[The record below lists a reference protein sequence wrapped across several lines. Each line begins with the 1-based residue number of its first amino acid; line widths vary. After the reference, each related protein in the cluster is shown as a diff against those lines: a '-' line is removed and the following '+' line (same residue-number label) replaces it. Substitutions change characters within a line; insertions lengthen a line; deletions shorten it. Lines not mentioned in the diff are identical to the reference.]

1 MIRFLIKKSIYMKHT
16 KNILGTMLLTAA
28 AVAVT
33 SCVDDSKLL
42 FAFEKPASI
51 AGMEYLN
58 EYDALKTY
66 VNSSANPNFKLGIAL
81 TADDYIAGGLVTRL
95 ANSNFQEMTAGNAM
109 KYASCVAD
117 DGTMNFGTVEK
128 FVAAAKA
135 GGLTI
140 YGHTLAWHAQQNN
153 KYLNSLIKDKEL
165 PPSQGVGNCL
175 HIKTSEAKTNP
186 WDWQILY
193 DLASPLLAGKTYSFS
208 MRTKASAATTFP
220 LWIETPGASNTN
232 YGLPQISA
240 GTTWS
245 VISFEFTSSSDCSR
259 LLFSFGKFGGDLYFD
274 DIVLVEKGDSHNM
287 FSNGTFEEG
296 DLPSK
301 WSKPGWHSYTYGIE
315 PSPGDAAV
323 DIYTDIITNGDA
335 EGSAVTNFISTH
347 VGGSNSACNIVDGVG
362 KDGSRAFVVTS
373 AGGGANSWDTQFF
386 IYANRPL
393 VDKEVVRISFDYRAD
408 VPNNSESQSHAAPGG
423 YIHYD
428 AGCAVS
434 FTTKWQHFEKTIT
447 VNTTIS
453 PTGNMQT
460 FAWNLDVGVPNAPA
474 NKYYFDNIKLQIVT
488 KGNTIPLTPAE
499 KKDTLTWAMN
509 NWINGMMKAT
519 GGYVTAWDVVNE
531 AIAGGGDDGEGFY
544 PLQSATNVS
553 ADDAKN
559 NFYWQDYL
567 GSEDYVRIAVAAA
580 RKYYAENGGTNPLRL
595 FVNDYNLESDW
606 DDNKKVKSLV
616 HWIEKWE
623 ADGVTKIDG
632 IGTQMHVSCHANSET
647 QKSKEDHVVKM
658 FEILAESGKLVKIT
672 ELDMGYVDEEG
683 NSVKTAD
690 MTEAQH
696 KAMSEYYK
704 FIVKK
709 YFEIIPAAQQY
720 GITQWCITDS
730 PTGSGW
736 RGGEPVGLWDANYN
750 RKHTYAGF
758 ADGLAGK

>member
-16 KNILGTMLLTAA
+16 KKILGTMLLTAA

-186 WDWQILY
+186 WDWQIFY

-220 LWIETPGASNTN
+220 LWIETPGAKNTN

-315 PSPGDAAV
+315 PSPGDAA
-323 DIYTDIITNGDA
+323 A
-335 EGSAVTNFISTH
+335 EVEQEKKVRTYQDGPFPFYAMGCKPPV
-347 VGGSNSACNIVDGVG
+347 VDGYIHFVPT
-362 KDGSRAFVVTS
+362 GSWS
-373 AGGGANSWDTQFF
+373 QFF
-386 IYANRPL
+386 ILPG
-393 VDKEVVRISFDYRAD
+393 
-408 VPNNSESQSHAAPGG
+408 SENTLEEGNYVLYLDIKSSKDASGVQLTMQNGWGG
-423 YIHYD
+423 T
-428 AGCAVS
+428 A
-434 FTTKWQHFEKTIT
+434 QQIT
-447 VNTTIS
+447 VTVPIKEGNHIVKLNLPNVAGGNYDVIFKPQTTDAI
-453 PTGNMQT
+453 
-460 FAWNLDVGVPNAPA
+460 LD
-474 NKYYFDNIKLQIVT
+474 IKSVKIYKVVKL
-488 KGNTIPLTPAE
+488 NSIPLTPAE

-632 IGTQMHVSCHANSET
+632 IGTQMHVSCHANAET

-690 MTEAQH
+690 MTQAQH

-709 YFEIIPAAQQY
+709 YFEIIPVAQQY

>member
-1 MIRFLIKKSIYMKHT
+1 MKHT
-16 KNILGTMLLTAA
+16 KKILGTMLLTAA

-186 WDWQILY
+186 WDWQIFY
-193 DLASPLLAGKTYSFS
+193 DLASPLLEGKTYSFS

-220 LWIETPGASNTN
+220 LWIETPGAKNTN

-315 PSPGDAAV
+315 PSPGDAA
-323 DIYTDIITNGDA
+323 A
-335 EGSAVTNFISTH
+335 EVEQEKKVRTYQDGPFPFYAMGCEPPV
-347 VGGSNSACNIVDGVG
+347 VDGYIHFVPT
-362 KDGSRAFVVTS
+362 GSWS
-373 AGGGANSWDTQFF
+373 QFF
-386 IYANRPL
+386 ILPG
-393 VDKEVVRISFDYRAD
+393 
-408 VPNNSESQSHAAPGG
+408 SENTLEEGNYVLYLDIKSSKDASGVQLTMQNGWGG
-423 YIHYD
+423 T
-428 AGCAVS
+428 A
-434 FTTKWQHFEKTIT
+434 QQIT
-447 VNTTIS
+447 VTVPIKEGNHIVKLNLPNVAGGNYDVIFKPQTTDAI
-453 PTGNMQT
+453 
-460 FAWNLDVGVPNAPA
+460 LD
-474 NKYYFDNIKLQIVT
+474 IKSVKIYKVVKL
-488 KGNTIPLTPAE
+488 NSIPLTPAE

-632 IGTQMHVSCHANSET
+632 IGTQMHVSCHANAET

-690 MTEAQH
+690 MTQAQH

-709 YFEIIPAAQQY
+709 YFEIIPVAQQY

>member
-186 WDWQILY
+186 WDWQIFY

-220 LWIETPGASNTN
+220 LWIETPGAKNTN

-315 PSPGDAAV
+315 PSPGDAA
-323 DIYTDIITNGDA
+323 A
-335 EGSAVTNFISTH
+335 EVEQEKKVRTYQDGPFPFYAMGCEPPV
-347 VGGSNSACNIVDGVG
+347 VDGYIHFVPT
-362 KDGSRAFVVTS
+362 GSWS
-373 AGGGANSWDTQFF
+373 QFF
-386 IYANRPL
+386 ILPG
-393 VDKEVVRISFDYRAD
+393 
-408 VPNNSESQSHAAPGG
+408 SENTLEEGNYVLYLDIKSSKDASGVQLTMQNGWGG
-423 YIHYD
+423 T
-428 AGCAVS
+428 A
-434 FTTKWQHFEKTIT
+434 QQIT
-447 VNTTIS
+447 VTVPIKEGNHIVKLNLPNVAGGNYDVIFKPQTTDAI
-453 PTGNMQT
+453 
-460 FAWNLDVGVPNAPA
+460 LD
-474 NKYYFDNIKLQIVT
+474 IKSVKIYKVVKL
-488 KGNTIPLTPAE
+488 NSIPLTPAE

-632 IGTQMHVSCHANSET
+632 IGTQMHVSCHANAET

-690 MTEAQH
+690 MTQAQH

-709 YFEIIPAAQQY
+709 YFEIIPVAQQY

>member
-1 MIRFLIKKSIYMKHT
+1 MKHT
-16 KNILGTMLLTAA
+16 KKILGTMLLTAA

-315 PSPGDAAV
+315 PSPGDAA
-323 DIYTDIITNGDA
+323 A
-335 EGSAVTNFISTH
+335 EVEQEKKVRTYQDGPFPFYAMGCEPPV
-347 VGGSNSACNIVDGVG
+347 VDGYIHFVPT
-362 KDGSRAFVVTS
+362 GSWS
-373 AGGGANSWDTQFF
+373 QFF
-386 IYANRPL
+386 ILP
-393 VDKEVVRISFDYRAD
+393 S
-408 VPNNSESQSHAAPGG
+408 SENTLEEGNYVLYLDIKSSKDASGVQLTMQNGWGG
-423 YIHYD
+423 T
-428 AGCAVS
+428 A
-434 FTTKWQHFEKTIT
+434 QQIT
-447 VNTTIS
+447 VTVPIKEGNHIVKLNLPNVAGGNYDVIFKPQTTDAI
-453 PTGNMQT
+453 
-460 FAWNLDVGVPNAPA
+460 LD
-474 NKYYFDNIKLQIVT
+474 IKSVKIYKVVKL
-488 KGNTIPLTPAE
+488 NSIPLTPAE

-647 QKSKEDHVVKM
+647 QKGKEDHVVKM

>member
-16 KNILGTMLLTAA
+16 KKILGTMLLTAA

-186 WDWQILY
+186 WDWQIFY

-315 PSPGDAAV
+315 PSPGDAA
-323 DIYTDIITNGDA
+323 A
-335 EGSAVTNFISTH
+335 EVEQEKKVRTYQDGPFPFYAMGCKPPV
-347 VGGSNSACNIVDGVG
+347 VDGYIHFVPT
-362 KDGSRAFVVTS
+362 GSWS
-373 AGGGANSWDTQFF
+373 QFF
-386 IYANRPL
+386 ILPG
-393 VDKEVVRISFDYRAD
+393 
-408 VPNNSESQSHAAPGG
+408 SENTLEEGNYVLYLDIKSSKDASGVQLTMQNGWGG
-423 YIHYD
+423 T
-428 AGCAVS
+428 A
-434 FTTKWQHFEKTIT
+434 QQIT
-447 VNTTIS
+447 VTVPIKEGNHIVKLNLPNVAGGNYDVIFKPQTTDAI
-453 PTGNMQT
+453 
-460 FAWNLDVGVPNAPA
+460 LD
-474 NKYYFDNIKLQIVT
+474 IKSVKIYKVVKL
-488 KGNTIPLTPAE
+488 NSIPLTPAE

-632 IGTQMHVSCHANSET
+632 IGTQMHVSCHANAET

-672 ELDMGYVDEEG
+672 ELEMGYVDEEG

-690 MTEAQH
+690 MTQAQH

>member
-1 MIRFLIKKSIYMKHT
+1 MKHT

-117 DGTMNFGTVEK
+117 DGTMNFGTVEN

-220 LWIETPGASNTN
+220 LWIETPNAGNTN
-232 YGLPQISA
+232 YGLPQISV

-296 DLPSK
+296 DLPSN

-315 PSPGDAAV
+315 PSPGDAA
-323 DIYTDIITNGDA
+323 A
-335 EGSAVTNFISTH
+335 EVEQEKKVRTYQDGPFPFYAMGCEPPV
-347 VGGSNSACNIVDGVG
+347 VDGYIHFVPT
-362 KDGSRAFVVTS
+362 GSWS
-373 AGGGANSWDTQFF
+373 QFF
-386 IYANRPL
+386 ILP
-393 VDKEVVRISFDYRAD
+393 S
-408 VPNNSESQSHAAPGG
+408 SENTLEEGNYVLYLDIKSSKDASGVQLTMQNGWGG
-423 YIHYD
+423 T
-428 AGCAVS
+428 A
-434 FTTKWQHFEKTIT
+434 QQIT
-447 VNTTIS
+447 VTVPIKEGNHIVKLNLPNVAGGNYDVIFKPQTTDAI
-453 PTGNMQT
+453 
-460 FAWNLDVGVPNAPA
+460 LD
-474 NKYYFDNIKLQIVT
+474 IKSVKIYKVVKL
-488 KGNTIPLTPAE
+488 NSIPLTPAE

-567 GSEDYVRIAVAAA
+567 GSEDYVRIAVASA

-632 IGTQMHVSCHANSET
+632 IGTQMHVSCHANAET
-647 QKSKEDHVVKM
+647 QKNKENHVVKM

-690 MTEAQH
+690 MTQAQH

>member
-153 KYLNSLIKDKEL
+153 KYLNSLIKDKEIEIDPNQKL
-165 PPSQGVGNCL
+165 DVVDK
-175 HIKTSEAKTNP
+175 IV
-186 WDWQILY
+186 D
-193 DLASPLLAGKTYSFS
+193 FS
-208 MRTKASAATTFP
+208 AMTKFP
-220 LWIETPGASNTN
+220 YYVMGYEP
-232 YGLPQISA
+232 
-240 GTTWS
+240 
-245 VISFEFTSSSDCSR
+245 
-259 LLFSFGKFGGDLYFD
+259 
-274 DIVLVEKGDSHNM
+274 DIVNGILVSKNPGSWYQYFVADGVPTVSGKEYKVTAMIKSSKEGEFIVKMGDWDASTDKNIKVTTEWKEQTIDFGTLAAKSSFVIFQPGGFDGEIQIKWIKVSHPEAPSVSFYVNQLDNSEMKAGGTMKNFVVREKGKGDIP
-287 FSNGTFEEG
+287 GPIFEG
-296 DLPSK
+296 QGPD
-301 WSKPGWHSYTYGIE
+301 GINC
-315 PSPGDAAV
+315 
-323 DIYTDIITNGDA
+323 TKIT
-335 EGSAVTNFISTH
+335 SI
-347 VGGSNSACNIVDGVG
+347 
-362 KDGSRAFVVTS
+362 
-373 AGGGANSWDTQFF
+373 ANPANEWDTQFF
-386 IYANRPL
+386 IYTP
-393 VDKEVVRISFDYRAD
+393 DKEWQGGQKYKISFWYKASAEAD
-408 VPNNSESQSHAAPGG
+408 CSTQCHGVPGAYKHWAMLPQNPH
-423 YIHYD
+423 
-428 AGCAVS
+428 
-434 FTTKWQHFEKTIT
+434 FTTKWQHYEATGTIPSEGSGMKS
-447 VNTTIS
+447 IA
-453 PTGNMQT
+453 
-460 FAWNLDVGVPNAPA
+460 FNLNVSKDAVT
-474 NKYYFDNIKLQIVT
+474 YYFANIVWESEE

-616 HWIEKWE
+616 HWIKKWE

-632 IGTQMHVSCHANSET
+632 IGTQMHVSCHANAET

-690 MTEAQH
+690 MTQAQH

-709 YFEIIPAAQQY
+709 YFEIIPVAQQY